1 MTSVMN
7 KQPFI
12 KILIVISTLVLIFHV
27 FILLKIISYEIT
39 WGGRL
44 KNDQDMYV
52 FESFSIIVNVFFI
65 YVLLQKGNFVKA
77 VFNEKVVSFIL
88 WIFFALFVLNTIG
101 NVMAK
106 TLFEKVFTVVTLLN
120 AGLLWQINKTTY
132 RKEV

>member
-1 MTSVMN
+1 MN
-7 KQPFI
+7 KQPLI

-27 FILLKIISYEIT
+27 FILLKVIPYEIT

-77 VFNEKVVSFIL
+77 VFSEKVVSFIL

-101 NVMAK
+101 NVLAK

>member
-7 KQPFI
+7 KQPLI

-27 FILLKIISYEIT
+27 FILVKIIPYEIT

-88 WIFFALFVLNTIG
+88 WIFFALFILNTIG

-120 AGLLWQINKTTY
+120 AVLLWQINKTTY

>member
-7 KQPFI
+7 KQPLI

-106 TLFEKVFTVVTLLN
+106 TLFEKVFTLVTLLN

-132 RKEV
+132 CLKE